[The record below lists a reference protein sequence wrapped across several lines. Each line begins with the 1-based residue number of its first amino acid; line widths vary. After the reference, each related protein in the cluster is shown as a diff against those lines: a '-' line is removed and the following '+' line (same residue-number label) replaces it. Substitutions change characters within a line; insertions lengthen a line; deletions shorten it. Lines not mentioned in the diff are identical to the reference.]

1 MEVAFTGTFLCMVER
16 GRRLL
21 GLLELCQPSSHDQ
34 GRPVAGITLLVCALR
49 GHLVPVGSHGG
60 GIFGS
65 KGKRKVGG
73 PAERWPRMNIPRQ
86 GLMSYKTLEE
96 HREWPL
102 KYWHWILDVAEVEQ
116 EIFVCVDDL
125 HKFHPGL
132 PLVKELKV
140 TYRRVMFFVKDGGR
154 HFISDSGLR
163 RLIKATAKGH
173 EHLEALKFLEFFER
187 NVVKQSTKKRVLAEL
202 DERNKLQQALA
213 STVHSGLIAP
223 ESASPRWDMPT
234 VPVNESGVAQ
244 LMPPEVA
251 WTVPTKGS
259 APLAKLSVRE
269 WFGFHLSA
277 TLNSLET
284 FWYGERNLFAT
295 LVLGIFVGFYP
306 VIQLEA
312 LLPEDMDWAVH
323 FQLVLWWN
331 LLILLIAI
339 ASAVWFGVSM
349 TRSMLRTCRTL
360 DGFLWGITVYLLT
373 LPVLLSIALQTW
385 SLSLLEEW
393 WDSVAGR
400 YRPAEVYA
408 DQFLGRIVVKG
419 QLRFGSSVE
428 LEKVLNANR
437 KYTLIE
443 IESPGG
449 YVVEGVR
456 MSKLVADRKLDVV
469 SLEYCESACT
479 LILASG
485 TERFL
490 GPKVEVGFHRSG
502 RRYGPVSDGWSAT
515 DYQMAKLLKGR
526 GVDEK
531 FIQKAFIPSIEGMWY
546 PEHGEMF
553 AAGYATLKWSERR
566 FGY

>member
-1 MEVAFTGTFLCMVER
+1 MEVACTGSFLCMVER
-16 GRRLL
+16 ERRVL
-21 GLLELCQPSSHDQ
+21 GLLDLRQSGNHDP
-34 GRPVAGITLLVCALR
+34 GGPVARFAVLVCPVR
-49 GHLVPVGSHGG
+49 CHLVPVGSHGSR
-60 GIFGS
+60 IFRS
-65 KGKRKVGG
+65 TGKRKADDPVD
-73 PAERWPRMNIPRQ
+73 RWPRMNIPRH

-102 KYWHWILDVAEVEQ
+102 KYRHWILDVAEVEQ

-132 PLVKELKV
+132 PPVKELKV
-140 TYRRVMFFVKDGGR
+140 TYRRVMFFVKEGGR

-173 EHLEALKFLEFFER
+173 EHMEALKFLEFFER
-187 NVVKQSTKKRVLAEL
+187 NVVKQSTKKHVHAEL
-202 DERNKLQQALA
+202 DERNKVQKALA
-213 STVHSGLIAP
+213 STVHSGPIAP
-223 ESASPRWDMPT
+223 AQASPRWDIPT

-244 LMPPEVA
+244 LMPPELD
-251 WTVPTKGS
+251 WTEPILEST
-259 APLAKLSVRE
+259 PLAKLGLSE
-269 WFGFHLSA
+269 WVVFQVNA
-277 TLNSLET
+277 ARNSLES

-323 FQLVLWWN
+323 FRLVLWWN

-339 ASAVWFGVSM
+339 ASAVWFGGSM

-373 LPVLLSIALQTW
+373 LPVLFSIALQAW

-443 IESPGG
+443 VESPGG

-456 MSKLVADRKLDVV
+456 MAKLVADRKLDVV

-515 DYQMAKLLKGR
+515 DHQMAKLLKGR

-531 FIQKAFIPSIEGMWY
+531 FIHKAFIPSINDMWY

-553 AAGYATLKWSERR
+553 VAGYATLKWSERK

>member
-1 MEVAFTGTFLCMVER
+1 
-16 GRRLL
+16 
-21 GLLELCQPSSHDQ
+21 
-34 GRPVAGITLLVCALR
+34 
-49 GHLVPVGSHGG
+49 
-60 GIFGS
+60 
-65 KGKRKVGG
+65 
-73 PAERWPRMNIPRQ
+73 
-86 GLMSYKTLEE
+86 
-96 HREWPL
+96 
-102 KYWHWILDVAEVEQ
+102 
-116 EIFVCVDDL
+116 
-125 HKFHPGL
+125 
-132 PLVKELKV
+132 
-140 TYRRVMFFVKDGGR
+140 
-154 HFISDSGLR
+154 
-163 RLIKATAKGH
+163 
-173 EHLEALKFLEFFER
+173 
-187 NVVKQSTKKRVLAEL
+187 
-202 DERNKLQQALA
+202 
-213 STVHSGLIAP
+213 
-223 ESASPRWDMPT
+223 
-234 VPVNESGVAQ
+234 
-244 LMPPEVA
+244 
-251 WTVPTKGS
+251 
-259 APLAKLSVRE
+259 
-269 WFGFHLSA
+269 
-277 TLNSLET
+277 
-284 FWYGERNLFAT
+284 
-295 LVLGIFVGFYP
+295 
-306 VIQLEA
+306 
-312 LLPEDMDWAVH
+312 
-323 FQLVLWWN
+323 
-331 LLILLIAI
+331 
-339 ASAVWFGVSM
+339 
-349 TRSMLRTCRTL
+349 
-360 DGFLWGITVYLLT
+360 LWGLTVYLLA
-373 LPVLLSIALQTW
+373 LPILYSIAMQSW
-385 SLSLLEEW
+385 SLSLLEEL
-393 WDSVAGR
+393 WDSIAGR

-515 DYQMAKLLKGR
+515 DHQMAKLLKGR

>member
-1 MEVAFTGTFLCMVER
+1 
-16 GRRLL
+16 
-21 GLLELCQPSSHDQ
+21 
-34 GRPVAGITLLVCALR
+34 
-49 GHLVPVGSHGG
+49 
-60 GIFGS
+60 
-65 KGKRKVGG
+65 
-73 PAERWPRMNIPRQ
+73 MNIPRH

-102 KYWHWILDVAEVEQ
+102 KYRHWILDVAEVEQ

-132 PLVKELKV
+132 PPVKDLKV
-140 TYRRVMFFVKDGGR
+140 SYRRVMFFVKDGGR

-163 RLIKATAKGH
+163 RLIKATAKSH
-173 EHLEALKFLEFFER
+173 EHMEALKFLDFFER
-187 NVVKQSTKKRVLAEL
+187 NLLKQVTKKRSHAEL
-202 DERNKLQQALA
+202 DERNKVQQAFA
-213 STVHSGLIAP
+213 STIHDGPIAP
-223 ESASPRWDMPT
+223 AQASPRWDMPT

-244 LMPPEVA
+244 LMPPELD
-251 WTVPTKGS
+251 WTEPIPENT
-259 APLAKLSVRE
+259 PLAKLSVRE
-269 WFGFHLSA
+269 WVVFQA
-277 TLNSLET
+277 NAARNSLES

-323 FQLVLWWN
+323 FRFVLWWN
-331 LLILLIAI
+331 LLILLVAM

-349 TRSMLRTCRTL
+349 TRSMFRTCRTL
-360 DGFLWGITVYLLT
+360 DGFFWGITVYLLT
-373 LPVLLSIALQTW
+373 LPVLFSIALQTW
-385 SLSLLEEW
+385 SLNLLEEW

-400 YRPAEVYA
+400 YRPAQVYA

-428 LEKVLNANR
+428 LENVLNTNR

-456 MSKLVADRKLDVV
+456 MAKLVADRKLDVV

-515 DYQMAKLLKGR
+515 DHQMAKLLKGR

-553 AAGYATLKWSERR
+553 SAGYATLKWSERR